1 MKTVNLR
8 DFYQSI
14 YDHDCL
20 YEVPDEVA
28 ELLILYKRREEAH
41 RRLTYKYRAYF
52 SLDCCD
58 GIENEAVHNSPSA
71 EEIFFRY
78 ADNVELCA
86 ALQRLTDIRQLR
98 YRAFYAASNAA
109 HTRRL
114 PAGQPVKRMTSKARA
129 RIIPAATPLQRE
141 ENAKT
146 CMENNETSA
155 QSRLSPRVR
164 LCRWQ
169 GGENPMRPN
178 AWDGLSSRPKHI
190 GEQRRIDV

>member
-71 EEIFFRY
+71 EKIFF
-78 ADNVELCA
+78 DMQTMLNCV
-86 ALQRLTDIRQLR
+86 QRCKGLR
-98 YRAFYAASNAA
+98 ISS
-109 HTRRL
+109 L
-114 PAGQPVKRMTSKARA
+114 EG
-129 RIIPAATPLQRE
+129 
-141 ENAKT
+141 
-146 CMENNETSA
+146 CMRDTFS
-155 QSRLSPRVR
+155 
-164 LCRWQ
+164 
-169 GGENPMRPN
+169 
-178 AWDGLSSRPKHI
+178 I
-190 GEQRRIDV
+190 

>member
-86 ALQRLTDIRQLR
+86 ALQRLTDKQLR
-98 YRAFYAASNAA
+98 RLYARYFLNMKYTDIA
-109 HTRRL
+109 
-114 PAGQPVKRMTSKARA
+114 KR
-129 RIIPAATPLQRE
+129 E
-141 ENAKT
+141 NVNAKT
-146 CMENNETSA
+146 CIENNETSA

>member
-71 EEIFFRY
+71 EEIFLRY
-78 ADNVELCA
+78 AD
-86 ALQRLTDIRQLR
+86 
-98 YRAFYAASNAA
+98 YAECCQY
-109 HTRRL
+109 L
-114 PAGQPVKRMTSKARA
+114 
-129 RIIPAATPLQRE
+129 
-141 ENAKT
+141 KT
-146 CMENNETSA
+146 I
-155 QSRLSPRVR
+155 L
-164 LCRWQ
+164 
-169 GGENPMRPN
+169 
-178 AWDGLSSRPKHI
+178 
-190 GEQRRIDV
+190 

>member
-41 RRLTYKYRAYF
+41 RRLTYEYRAFF

-86 ALQRLTDIRQLR
+86 ALQRLTDKQLR
-98 YRAFYAASNAA
+98 RLYARYFLNMKYTDIA
-109 HTRRL
+109 
-114 PAGQPVKRMTSKARA
+114 KR
-129 RIIPAATPLQRE
+129 
-141 ENAKT
+141 ENV
-146 CMENNETSA
+146 NESTIRCSIQSA
-155 QSRLSPRVR
+155 LSRLEKSIKKR
-164 LCRWQ
+164 
-169 GGENPMRPN
+169 N
-178 AWDGLSSRPKHI
+178 KI
-190 GEQRRIDV
+190 

>member
-71 EEIFFRY
+71 ETIFFRY

-86 ALQRLTDIRQLR
+86 ALQRLTDKQLR
-98 YRAFYAASNAA
+98 RLYARYFLNMKYTDIA
-109 HTRRL
+109 
-114 PAGQPVKRMTSKARA
+114 KR
-129 RIIPAATPLQRE
+129 
-141 ENAKT
+141 ENV
-146 CMENNETSA
+146 NESTIRCSIQSA
-155 QSRLSPRVR
+155 LSRLEKLIKKS
-164 LCRWQ
+164 
-169 GGENPMRPN
+169 
-178 AWDGLSSRPKHI
+178 
-190 GEQRRIDV
+190 

>member
-58 GIENEAVHNSPSA
+58 GIENEAVIHHLPRRS
-71 EEIFFRY
+71 FF
-78 ADNVELCA
+78 DMQTMLNCV
-86 ALQRLTDIRQLR
+86 QRCKGLR
-98 YRAFYAASNAA
+98 ISS
-109 HTRRL
+109 L
-114 PAGQPVKRMTSKARA
+114 EG
-129 RIIPAATPLQRE
+129 
-141 ENAKT
+141 
-146 CMENNETSA
+146 CMRDTFS
-155 QSRLSPRVR
+155 
-164 LCRWQ
+164 
-169 GGENPMRPN
+169 
-178 AWDGLSSRPKHI
+178 I
-190 GEQRRIDV
+190 